1 MLNPIDV
8 VQFFIKIITISIIL
22 YCSPSQ
28 CLSIEETSTETRNT
42 ITPSENTNVLDH
54 SHNSDYNVYKSNKLP
69 PKTEEKNQE
78 TMIGLSKVLQKLEKE
93 VEAHRK
99 IKDDSRNKSFSIVN
113 YMNTFVNNIINTN
126 VNSEIDVQNRKD
138 GIKISKSEVVTVNPK
153 IYESNDIISVTMRN
167 IKHLLNGFGNKRDG
181 TIMKIPR
188 NSNSFL
194 DMIPRMK
201 KDTKKENAK
210 EEEDVDQSE
219 ELVVESTIAPFV
231 KDDQNT
237 HMILWNNNSD
247 LNLNN
252 TRDKTNE
259 NDSDKSDFIS
269 PIMDKFWYRSEAEKK
284 SNKTKIGSEWLPD
297 IFSRIFSNFKIN
309 SKENDSVCNKES
321 LFYQYQLK
329 NLSLWA
335 AKSKYNVV
343 GFFSFFLIVFTFIFI
358 CVTIFSI
365 RGECVSQ
372 SHLGIT

>member
-1 MLNPIDV
+1 MQNPKDV

-54 SHNSDYNVYKSNKLP
+54 SHNAEYNVYKSNELP
-69 PKTEEKNQE
+69 PETEEKNQE

-93 VEAHRK
+93 VEAHNK
-99 IKDDSRNKSFSIVN
+99 IKDNSRNKSFSIVN
-113 YMNTFVNNIINTN
+113 YMNTFVNNMINTN
-126 VNSEIDVQNRKD
+126 VNSEMNVQNRKD
-138 GIKISKSEVVTVNPK
+138 GSKSEVVTVNPK
-153 IYESNDIISVTMRN
+153 INESNDIISVTMRN

-219 ELVVESTIAPFV
+219 ELAVESTIAPFV

-343 GFFSFFLIVFTFIFI
+343 DFFFFFNRIYFYLYLCHNIQHPWRVCRYHNHT
-358 CVTIFSI
+358 
-365 RGECVSQ
+365 
-372 SHLGIT
+372 

>member
-1 MLNPIDV
+1 MQNPKDV

-54 SHNSDYNVYKSNKLP
+54 SHNAEYNVYKSNELP
-69 PKTEEKNQE
+69 PETEEKNQE

-93 VEAHRK
+93 VEAHSK
-99 IKDDSRNKSFSIVN
+99 IKDDSRNNSFSIVN
-113 YMNTFVNNIINTN
+113 YMNTFVNNMINTN
-126 VNSEIDVQNRKD
+126 VNSEINVQNRKD
-138 GIKISKSEVVTVNPK
+138 GSKSEVVTVNPK
-153 IYESNDIISVTMRN
+153 INESNDIISVTMRN

-201 KDTKKENAK
+201 KDMKKENAK
-210 EEEDVDQSE
+210 EEENVDQSE
-219 ELVVESTIAPFV
+219 ELAVESTIAPFV
-231 KDDQNT
+231 KDGQNT

-343 GFFSFFLIVFTFIFI
+343 GFFSFFFFKIVFTFIFI

>member
-1 MLNPIDV
+1 MQNPIDV

-42 ITPSENTNVLDH
+42 ITPSENTNN
-54 SHNSDYNVYKSNKLP
+54 NSDYNVYKANELP

-93 VEAHRK
+93 VEAHSK

-138 GIKISKSEVVTVNPK
+138 GSKIGKSEVVTVNPK
-153 IYESNDIISVTMRN
+153 INESNDIISVTMRN

-188 NSNSFL
+188 ISNSFL
-194 DMIPRMK
+194 DMIPLM
-201 KDTKKENAK
+201 KKENAK
-210 EEEDVDQSE
+210 EEEEDVDQSE
-219 ELVVESTIAPFV
+219 ELAVESTIAPFV

-252 TRDKTNE
+252 TRYKTNE
-259 NDSDKSDFIS
+259 NDSYKSDFIS

-329 NLSLWA
+329 NMSLWA

-343 GFFSFFLIVFTFIFI
+343 GFFFFFNRIFFYLYLCHNIQHPWRVCITNTFRYHSSAIKY
-358 CVTIFSI
+358 
-365 RGECVSQ
+365 
-372 SHLGIT
+372 